1 MKPALDY
8 FDVSRTLMWAIE
20 KLDLTVRA
28 IEFSSFMKLTNEFI
42 PSISKE
48 KFGFIY

>member
-1 MKPALDY
+1 MKPDLDY

-20 KLDLTVRA
+20 KLALTVRA
-28 IEFSSFMKLTNEFI
+28 IEFSSFMKLMNEFM